1 MAAAPDDIWQGRHS
15 RLAGDT
21 NPAPE
26 IIPKGDTQLGAGL
39 GEPEEG
45 IATVSADIATGTAA
59 DLSLGHDRPFILPMS
74 GRSWKSIIRGIRV
87 FDARLLFTT

>member
-1 MAAAPDDIWQGRHS
+1 MAAAPDDIWEGRYS
-15 RLAGDT
+15 GLPGNAES
-21 NPAPE
+21 AAK
-26 IIPKGDTQLGAGL
+26 IVPKRDAQFGAGL
-39 GEPEEG
+39 GKPEEG